1 MAPGKL
7 IVMTLTVTMQ
17 KKGRN
22 PSHYF
27 ENVKVIIFS
36 CSQMLQHGEL
46 NNCTK
51 TTYTIVNFI

>member
-7 IVMTLTVTMQ
+7 IVMTLTVTME

-27 ENVKVIIFS
+27 ENSRSSYFS

-46 NNCTK
+46 HNCTR
-51 TTYTIVNFI
+51 TTYTLVNLI